1 MATIAKEA
9 REAHAARREA
19 VGKLFE
25 KGRGED
31 QRGPGLDGVH
41 QGRPARPASV
51 LNFDN
56 NPYLE
61 LQAQPP
67 PAERIAA

>member
-1 MATIAKEA
+1 MATIATIAKEA

-19 VGKLFE
+19 DLRALQAFSPK
-25 KGRGED
+25 
-31 QRGPGLDGVH
+31 
-41 QGRPARPASV
+41 
-51 LNFDN
+51 NFDN